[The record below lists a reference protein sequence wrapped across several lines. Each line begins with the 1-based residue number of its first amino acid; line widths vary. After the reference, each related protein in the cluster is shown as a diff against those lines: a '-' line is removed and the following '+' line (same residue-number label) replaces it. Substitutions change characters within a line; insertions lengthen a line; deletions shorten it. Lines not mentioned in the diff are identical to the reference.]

1 VVVRNL
7 RPEPRNGRHL
17 RLFYSFVASG
27 VLNLCIWAA
36 VAWLARID
44 FYEAVKQQ
52 PREQIAATSP
62 VRIEHRIP
70 RALQRAKPRHRT
82 PVRAALPEGPSL
94 SVPSGWEKHDIGH
107 EGMQDAA
114 LWLDWSKQTAEFVP
128 RVFLWQKPMMDA
140 DGRRLSLREAVHDVV
155 AYLHDEGDK
164 LFESRAQPVC
174 GGRRLGWFLSYDKPE
189 DDPPV
194 HIDDIFLMDGTTV
207 YRATYARPI
216 EQKEDVR
223 TRRAL
228 SSLC

>member
-1 VVVRNL
+1 MTTLTAADVRL
-7 RPEPRNGRHL
+7 L
-17 RLFYSFVASG
+17 YSFVASAI
-27 VLNLCIWAA
+27 LNILVWAA
-36 VAWLARID
+36 VAWLAQVA
-44 FYEAVKQQ
+44 FHAALKEQ
-52 PREQIAATSP
+52 PREQIAVTSS
-62 VRIEHRIP
+62 VRIERRMQLRP
-70 RALQRAKPRHRT
+70 QRAKPQHRA
-82 PVRAALPEGPSL
+82 RAEQALPEGPSL

-128 RVFLWQKPMMDA
+128 RVFLWQKPMMDE

-155 AYLHDEGDK
+155 AYLRDEGDK
-164 LFESRAQPVC
+164 LFESRAQLVC

-194 HIDDIFLMDGTTV
+194 HIDDIFLMDGNTV

-216 EQKEDVR
+216 AQKEDVR

-228 SSLC
+228 NSLC

>member
-1 VVVRNL
+1 VVIRNL
-7 RPEPRNGRHL
+7 RPEPRNGGHL
-17 RLFYSFVASG
+17 RLFYSFLASA
-27 VLNLCIWAA
+27 VLNIFIWAA
-36 VAWLARID
+36 VAWLARLD
-44 FYEAVKQQ
+44 FYQMVREQ

-62 VRIEHRIP
+62 IRIEHRVQLQP
-70 RALQRAKPRHRT
+70 QRAQPRR
-82 PVRAALPEGPSL
+82 RARAEEAVSEGPSL

-128 RVFLWQKPMMDA
+128 RVFLWQKPMMA
-140 DGRRLSLREAVHDVV
+140 EDGRRLSLREAVHDVV

-164 LFESRAQPVC
+164 LFESRAQLVC
-174 GGRRLGWFLSYDKPE
+174 GGRRPGWFLSYDKPE

-194 HIDDIFLMDGTTV
+194 HIDDVFLMDGNTV

-216 EQKEDVR
+216 EQREDVR

>member
-1 VVVRNL
+1 VVIWDL
-7 RPEPRNGRHL
+7 RAEPRNGRHL
-17 RLFYSFVASG
+17 RLFYSFLASA
-27 VLNLCIWAA
+27 VLNIFIWAA
-36 VAWLARID
+36 VAWLGRID
-44 FYEAVKQQ
+44 FYQAVKEQ
-52 PREQIAATSP
+52 PREQIAATAS
-62 VRIEHRIP
+62 VQIEHRVP
-70 RALQRAKPRHRT
+70 RAPQRAQPRHRT
-82 PVRAALPEGPSL
+82 RVEPALPEGPSL

-128 RVFLWQKPMMDA
+128 RVFLWQKPMMDE

-155 AYLHDEGDK
+155 AYLRDEGDK
-164 LFESRAQPVC
+164 LFESRAQRVC
-174 GGRRLGWFLSYDKPE
+174 GGKRLGWFLSYDKPE

-194 HIDDIFLMDGTTV
+194 HIDDIFLKDGDTV

>member
-1 VVVRNL
+1 ML
-7 RPEPRNGRHL
+7 
-17 RLFYSFVASG
+17 
-27 VLNLCIWAA
+27 IWAM
-36 VAWLARID
+36 VAWLARLE
-44 FYEAVKQQ
+44 FYTVLAER
-52 PREQIAATSP
+52 PRERIAATSP
-62 VRIEHRIP
+62 VRIEHRVP
-70 RALQRAKPRHRT
+70 PAPQQTKAQHHARHVVE
-82 PVRAALPEGPSL
+82 PSAQGPSL

-128 RVFLWQKPMMDA
+128 RVFLWQKPMISD
-140 DGRRLSLREAVHDVV
+140 DGRRLSLRETVHDVV

-164 LFESRAQPVC
+164 VFENRAQRVC

-194 HIDDIFLMDGTTV
+194 HIDDVFLLDGATV

-216 EQKEDVR
+216 EQREDVR

-228 SSLC
+228 NSLC